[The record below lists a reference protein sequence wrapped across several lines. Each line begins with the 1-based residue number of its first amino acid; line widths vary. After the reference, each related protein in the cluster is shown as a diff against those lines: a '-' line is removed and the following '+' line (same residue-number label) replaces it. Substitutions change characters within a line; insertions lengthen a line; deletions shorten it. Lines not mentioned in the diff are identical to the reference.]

1 MFISQLWFIAWMAF
15 ASVALAL
22 LKLFYHAGLGI
33 IACVAF
39 VYLSVLMLTI
49 ANLLDYPRLPRQP
62 RTSEIAEDLQKRN
75 LLAYTHYRIE
85 RAFRVAELN
94 GEGPHY
100 FLELEN
106 GGILH
111 LAGPYLY
118 NYEPGDGPMRYFPCT
133 HFTLRRHTQ
142 LGHVV
147 DILCDGLVIEP
158 EAEAPSYSSHEFAR
172 GLVPDD
178 GEILRHINFDQLLEQ
193 RTRLRQ
199 RTG

>member
-1 MFISQLWFIAWMAF
+1 VFISQLWLFAGVAF
-15 ASVALAL
+15 ASAALAL

-33 IACVAF
+33 IAVVAF
-39 VYLSVLMLTI
+39 VYLSALMLTI

-62 RTSEIAEDLQKRN
+62 RTSEIAEELERRN
-75 LLAYTHYRIE
+75 LLVYTHYQIE

-111 LAGPYLY
+111 LSGPYLCQ
-118 NYEPGDGPMRYFPCT
+118 YEPGAGPMRFFPCT
-133 HFTLRRHTQ
+133 HFTVRRHAQ

-158 EAEAPSYSSHEFAR
+158 EAEAPSYLPQDFAC
-172 GLVPDD
+172 GFVPDD
-178 GEILRHINFDQLLEQ
+178 GEILRHITFDQLLEQ
-193 RTRLRQ
+193 RTRIRQ
-199 RTG
+199 RVG

>member
-1 MFISQLWFIAWMAF
+1 VFISQLWLIAWVAF
-15 ASVALAL
+15 ASAAFAL

-39 VYLSVLMLTI
+39 VYLSALMLTI
-49 ANLLDYPRLPRQP
+49 ANLLDYPRLPRHP
-62 RTSEIAEDLQKRN
+62 RASEIAKELEKRN

-100 FLELEN
+100 FLELES

-111 LAGPYLY
+111 LSGHYLY
-118 NYEPGDGPMRYFPCT
+118 NYEPGEGPMRYFPCT
-133 HFTLRRHTQ
+133 HFTLRRHLQ
-142 LGHVV
+142 LGQAV

-158 EAEAPSYSSHEFAR
+158 EAEAPPYSAHDFDR
-172 GLVPDD
+172 GVVPKD
-178 GEILRHINFDQLLEQ
+178 GEILRHVTFDQLLGQ
-193 RTRLRQ
+193 LTPRRQ
-199 RTG
+199 LAG

>member
-1 MFISQLWFIAWMAF
+1 MFISQLWLIAGAAF
-15 ASVALAL
+15 ASAGLAL
-22 LKLFYHAGLGI
+22 LRLFHHAGLGI
-33 IACVAF
+33 IAIVAF
-39 VYLSVLMLTI
+39 VYLSAIMLTI

-62 RTSEIAEDLQKRN
+62 RTSEIANELEKRN
-75 LLAYTHYRIE
+75 LLVYTHYRIE

-111 LAGPYLY
+111 LSGQYLY
-118 NYEPGDGPMRYFPCT
+118 QYEPGDRPMRFFPCT
-133 HFTLRRHTQ
+133 QFTVRRHAQ

-158 EAEAPSYSSHEFAR
+158 EAEAAAYSPHDFA
-172 GLVPDD
+172 GGFVPED
-178 GEILRHINFDQLLEQ
+178 GEILRHAGFDELLEE

-199 RTG
+199 RAV

>member
-1 MFISQLWFIAWMAF
+1 MFISQLWLIAGVAF
-15 ASVALAL
+15 ASAAFAL

-33 IACVAF
+33 IAGVAF
-39 VYLSVLMLTI
+39 VYLSALMLTI
-49 ANLLDYPRLPRQP
+49 ANLLDYPRLPRHP
-62 RTSEIAEDLQKRN
+62 RTNEVANDLERRN
-75 LLAYTHYRIE
+75 LLVYTHYRIE

-100 FLELEN
+100 FLGLEN

-111 LAGPYLY
+111 LSGPYLY

-133 HFTLRRHTQ
+133 HFTVRRHAQ

-158 EAEAPSYSSHEFAR
+158 EAEAPPFSPSDFAR
-172 GLVPDD
+172 GFVPED
-178 GEILRHINFDQLLEQ
+178 GEILRHTTFDQLLEHY
-193 RTRLRQ
+193 TGVRQ